1 MSQSGDTP
9 QPGFAD
15 DSPDDPASDPT
26 QSPTTASDP
35 MQSPFTAWA
44 NVPANA
50 PANGPADG
58 LDPFQLELAQFVDR
72 AVHFEKIIAWAQAS
86 KAEVLADAWNFVSST
101 AETGR
106 PQPGPGHEHDWD
118 ATFAAQQGL
127 IAEMACALRI
137 PSGTASGLM
146 QESHALVESRP
157 RTLAALRSLGA
168 GISAIV
174 NVTVPVLTLMGT
186 SEEPGELEGYGPI
199 DPETARRLA
208 ASPAPP
214 QASCACS
221 PTRTPVSCS
230 ASATQHSGYQRR

>member
-35 MQSPFTAWA
+35 MQSPTTASDPMQSPFNAWA

-50 PANGPADG
+50 PANGPAKVPANGPADG
-58 LDPFQLELAQFVDR
+58 LDPFQRELAQFVDR

-101 AETGR
+101 AEAGR

-137 PSGTASGLM
+137 PP
-146 QESHALVESRP
+146 VRRP
-157 RTLAALRSLGA
+157 G
-168 GISAIV
+168 
-174 NVTVPVLTLMGT
+174 
-186 SEEPGELEGYGPI
+186 
-199 DPETARRLA
+199 
-208 ASPAPP
+208 
-214 QASCACS
+214 
-221 PTRTPVSCS
+221 
-230 ASATQHSGYQRR
+230 